1 MTEPVLAIPN
11 LDKRMR
17 VRVDVLDFAT
27 NRVLLIKCENE
38 KWRLVAY
45 ISKSL
50 NETKRNYKIH
60 DKEILVIIR
69 YLEAQRYFQEEAKG
83 VIVMIDTSSSQH
95 GHGYRV

>member
-1 MTEPVLAIPN
+1 MTEPVLEIPN
-11 LDKRMR
+11 LDKKMR
-17 VRVDVLDFAT
+17 VRVDVLDFVT

-38 KWRLVAY
+38 KWRPVAY

-69 YLEAQRYFQEEAKG
+69 YLEAQRHFQEEAKG
-83 VIVMIDTSSSQH
+83 QFDI
-95 GHGYRV
+95 

>member
-11 LDKRMR
+11 LDKKMR
-17 VRVDVLDFAT
+17 VRVDVLDFAI

-69 YLEAQRYFQEEAKG
+69 YLEARRHFQEEAKC
-83 VIVMIDTSSSQH
+83 
-95 GHGYRV
+95 